1 MENEKIV
8 EPLKMWERCKS
19 CNGWFVNK
27 NACCDDKKKT
37 KKSREHGIL
46 GLYCST
52 HGVHLATHD
61 KPIYGVHKQPHKTS
75 CIAFEF

>member
-1 MENEKIV
+1 MLVVMTRKNNEKTS
-8 EPLKMWERCKS
+8 K
-19 CNGWFVNK
+19 
-27 NACCDDKKKT
+27 
-37 KKSREHGIL
+37 EHGIL

-61 KPIYGVHKQPHKTS
+61 KPIYGVHKQPHKIS